1 MDDAVSNALHARTHA
16 PEGLAK
22 MLLVSVAVHVIL
34 MTLATLAPA
43 SFWRRPVDA
52 RSTTVMI
59 DLGPGAGP
67 HTGGLTPMGARPVQR
82 AVSNPPPVSSVRP
95 TPAQPTS
102 MQPTPVQPPSARPT
116 PTQPSAA
123 RTPESAGAVVAP
135 GAPAATAS
143 QSTGAGLSTPS
154 GAGAGVQVKVG
165 DFCCPDYVATM
176 AQRIHQNWTPGRG
189 AAGVTTM
196 QLTIQ
201 RDGAITDVQLVRS
214 SGNQMLDF
222 LARRALLAVRQLPPL
237 PDAYTN
243 PSLIVSLEFQ
253 YQR

>member
-95 TPAQPTS
+95 TAARLTPAQ
-102 MQPTPVQPPSARPT
+102 PT
-116 PTQPSAA
+116 PTQPSAV

-135 GAPAATAS
+135 GAAPAATAS

-165 DFCCPDYVATM
+165 DSCCPDYVATM
-176 AQRIHQNWTPGRG
+176 TQRIHQNWTPGRG